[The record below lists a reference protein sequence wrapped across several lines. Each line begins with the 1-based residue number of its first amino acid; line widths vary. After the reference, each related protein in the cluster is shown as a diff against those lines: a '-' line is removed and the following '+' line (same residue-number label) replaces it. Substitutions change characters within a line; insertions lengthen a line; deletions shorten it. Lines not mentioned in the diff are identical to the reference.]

1 MAGENAQ
8 NPTDKAALPPDQDNA
23 GRLPGIIPPAPPEEK
38 RKPGRPL
45 GSKTRRLNLSK
56 PPASENSVPGAGNNN
71 QSPANIP
78 EPLWTGENCRPF
90 SELPFMLAQFATKY
104 EGWALTPKEADALS
118 KPLAQV
124 LNMLIPQGGKYAA
137 VSALCSTAFVIY
149 QMKNQGYREYLKTH
163 PKTPT
168 QENK

>member
-1 MAGENAQ
+1 MAGENEKNSA
-8 NPTDKAALPPDQDNA
+8 DQDNLPLDKNA
-23 GRLPGIIPPAPPEEK
+23 PGGLPGIVPPAPPEEK

-56 PPASENSVPGAGNNN
+56 PPAAPPGAPGTGNNN
-71 QSPANIP
+71 QSPANIT

-104 EGWALTPKEADALS
+104 DGWALTPKEAEALS

-137 VSALCSTAFVIY
+137 VSALASTAFVIY
-149 QMKNQGYREYLKTH
+149 QMKNQGYREFVKTH
-163 PKTPT
+163 PKTPD
-168 QENK
+168 QDKK